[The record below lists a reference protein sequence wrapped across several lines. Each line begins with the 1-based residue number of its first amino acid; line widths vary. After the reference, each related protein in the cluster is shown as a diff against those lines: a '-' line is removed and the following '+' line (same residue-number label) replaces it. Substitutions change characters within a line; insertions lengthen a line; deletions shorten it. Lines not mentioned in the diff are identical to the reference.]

1 LQLQGGAGRELG
13 MLSDRLATLKQ
24 QRSRRKN
31 SLLAADRWMLSG
43 LLAVAVALTAHW
55 LRLLDLSGLL
65 RVDAAALRDLLLSAL
80 R

>member
-1 LQLQGGAGRELG
+1 MGRELG
-13 MLSDRLATLKQ
+13 TLSDRLATLKQ

-55 LRLLDLSGLL
+55 LRLLDLSA
-65 RVDAAALRDLLLSAL
+65 RSAALRPPVTLGPPILVLLLLS
-80 R
+80 